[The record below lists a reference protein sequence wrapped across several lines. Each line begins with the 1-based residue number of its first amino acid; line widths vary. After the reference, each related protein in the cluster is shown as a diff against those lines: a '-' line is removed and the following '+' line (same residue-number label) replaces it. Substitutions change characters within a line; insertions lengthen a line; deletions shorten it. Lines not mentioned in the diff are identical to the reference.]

1 MVDGTM
7 ILHSGGNDV
16 SIEELKEVPVP
27 EPTRSWHPI
36 GHHRLVRAVKNSLD
50 GNFYNIREERHG
62 IKGDRGQQYFGVLH
76 LENKINE
83 DMGLSIGLRNS
94 TDRSLSAGVVFGEQ
108 VFVCDNLV
116 FGGGEHS
123 WKTVRKHTRRILQDL
138 PGLVNSLLANVGSFL
153 DQRRKFAEVLKD
165 REISDSEM
173 NDLLIKA
180 VDERAITWQQ
190 VPKVLNVWR
199 TPHSDRPDWSGNPTA
214 WRAFNCF
221 TWTMKDGFDR
231 NGAVTAN
238 RSIELNRVFQ
248 HEFVEVS

>member
-108 VFVCDNLV
+108 VFVCDNLILSGSEFV
-116 FGGGEHS
+116 LQ
-123 WKTVRKHTRRILQDL
+123 RKHTTFLNLAEVVSNGLNRFLAQTETLGRGIDRLKDTPLSDGAAKQHVFDVFNAGAL
-138 PGLVNSLLANVGSFL
+138 PLHLFDDVARLYMQPKPGHLDCQPRSLWGLVNACT
-153 DQRRKFAEVLKD
+153 
-165 REISDSEM
+165 
-173 NDLLIKA
+173 
-180 VDERAITWQQ
+180 RAIQ
-190 VPKVLNVWR
+190 VLRPQAQFNASLNTGR
-199 TPHSDRPDWSGNPTA
+199 H
-214 WRAFNCF
+214 
-221 TWTMKDGFDR
+221 
-231 NGAVTAN
+231 
-238 RSIELNRVFQ
+238 FQ
-248 HEFVEVS
+248 LVSA